1 MLDICS
7 MNLNQTYNS
16 EMKSDVYLET
26 GVDKHVEGKKFN
38 HSNVQ
43 LFVTLALVALEWC

>member
-1 MLDICS
+1 

-26 GVDKHVEGKKFN
+26 GVDKHVEGKKIQPLQRTAICYF
-38 HSNVQ
+38 S
-43 LFVTLALVALEWC
+43 LSCA